1 MDQTAADYVKEK
13 MPQIGLGT
21 YQMRAEPA
29 LFEVIKRG
37 FELGYRFIDTAQCYG
52 NEAMIGRILQ
62 RLFDPQSPD
71 FAKLKRSDI
80 FITSKVS
87 PANQVRLSLEHLQTD
102 YLDLVLIHWPGA
114 SKYVVSNPKNKVLR
128 RETWLELERL
138 QKEGLVRATGV
149 SNYTVTHLNEMLEYA
164 SILPVVNQCEYHP
177 HFAETYLVDFCKLHN
192 IHFQAYSSFG
202 SPDGVDDLFSD
213 PKITTVAEK
222 YSTSVPQFL
231 LAWAL
236 SQGISVLPRTRSI
249 SHLETNWKAQ
259 GIFITKE
266 DINDVISK
274 KQIKYCWNP
283 SAVA

>member
-87 PANQVRLSLEHLQTD
+87 PANQGLQQFWKPRWCGRSLQRPQDNYCSGEVFDFSSSVLAGMGLEPRHQRLTPNEEHLSFGNQLESARNLHYEGGYQRRHKQKTD
-102 YLDLVLIHWPGA
+102 KILLE
-114 SKYVVSNPKNKVLR
+114 SFR
-128 RETWLELERL
+128 RCVTTHQEH
-138 QKEGLVRATGV
+138 QKEDSR
-149 SNYTVTHLNEMLEYA
+149 
-164 SILPVVNQCEYHP
+164 
-177 HFAETYLVDFCKLHN
+177 
-192 IHFQAYSSFG
+192 
-202 SPDGVDDLFSD
+202 
-213 PKITTVAEK
+213 
-222 YSTSVPQFL
+222 TS
-231 LAWAL
+231 
-236 SQGISVLPRTRSI
+236 R
-249 SHLETNWKAQ
+249 E
-259 GIFITKE
+259 
-266 DINDVISK
+266 
-274 KQIKYCWNP
+274 
-283 SAVA
+283 